1 MSAPTSSTSRPGSFI
16 LPDLVGH
23 CHFPL
28 TYHPDGDAVA
38 AQSVRW
44 LDEGCPELSQK
55 ARTALY
61 GLQAGELTAYCYP
74 YCTADRLRVVS
85 DFMNFLFHL
94 DNISDGMMRKGTEA
108 LSDIV
113 MNALWLPDHYVPT
126 SCPGKPQP
134 ATEPSAGKMAR
145 DYWRRCIED
154 AKPGPQARFKENL
167 ELFFEAVHQQARDR
181 EAGVIPDLESYI
193 SVRRDT
199 SGCKPVFDLIEY
211 AMDIDLPDFVVAH
224 PVIKALNEGAND
236 LVTWSNVSYRMPLE
250 PRLLPHLT
258 ILVQDIF
265 SFNVEQS
272 RGDTHNM
279 IPILMKLRGLDL
291 QGAVDF
297 VGDLCKQT
305 IDAFVDNQQ
314 NIPSFGPDIDRD
326 VAMYVQGLQDWIVGS
341 LHWSFMTE
349 RYFGKAGAEVKKHR
363 VVTLLPRK
371 CGDRD
376 IDAER
381 LAGRHQHRREMPR
394 AFPGSPMPRK
404 QRSSAVMLGSL
415 LAYIPLFALFA
426 FGVPLSLY
434 TYSRR
439 FTGLF
444 R

>member
-1 MSAPTSSTSRPGSFI
+1 MSVSGSPTPSRPRCFV

-38 AQSVRW
+38 AQSVKW
-44 LDEGCPELSQK
+44 LDEGCPELSHK
-55 ARTALY
+55 ARSALY

-74 YCTADRLRVVS
+74 YCPAERLRVVS

-113 MNALWLPDHYVPT
+113 MNALWLPDRYVPT

-145 DYWRRCIED
+145 DYWMRCIED

-181 EAGVIPDLESYI
+181 EAGLMPDLESYI
-193 SVRRDT
+193 GVRRDT

-236 LVTWSNVSYRMPLE
+236 LVT
-250 PRLLPHLT
+250 
-258 ILVQDIF
+258 
-265 SFNVEQS
+265 S

-279 IPILMKLRGLDL
+279 IPILMQLRGLDL
-291 QGAVDF
+291 QSAVDF

-305 IDAFVDNQQ
+305 IDAFVANQQ

-326 VAMYVQGLQDWIVGS
+326 VALYVQGLQDWIVGS

-349 RYFGKAGAEVKKHR
+349 RYFGKSGAEVKKHR
-363 VVTLLPRK
+363 VVTLLPRR
-371 CGDRD
+371 GDHD
-376 IDAER
+376 ADAE
-381 LAGRHQHRREMPR
+381 EV
-394 AFPGSPMPRK
+394 SET
-404 QRSSAVMLGSL
+404 
-415 LAYIPLFALFA
+415 LFC
-426 FGVPLSLY
+426 
-434 TYSRR
+434 
-439 FTGLF
+439 
-444 R
+444 